1 LNSQEI
7 HRTLTA
13 RLEGSLKTL
22 RNLYLA
28 NGLLQIALRL
38 FVLLVVLFLLDY
50 SMALP
55 RTVRTVLLA
64 LSLGYLLFAVWRLLL
79 YPLRRPITVSDL
91 ALAVENRYPD
101 YDGRLIGAI
110 ETAPLL
116 DEGCRNQSRALIEA
130 SLSETH
136 SALSSTTWERLFNTT
151 RIRRA
156 AWGAI
161 GMVLLIVS
169 FSAWQPVLAGVGFAR
184 MMGGPVEWPRKT
196 TLFIDIESDAA
207 QCIVE
212 ADNDSGGTQK
222 VIVAE
227 GASLPVRIS
236 VEGRDPGSVEIVQDR
251 EGDRRVGGGSFTT
264 TAARRAQ
271 GDYRTRIREIRSSMT
286 FRARG
291 GDDSGHGREVHVSVV
306 TLPEVSGTQVVY
318 RYPAYL
324 GLDERR
330 TQSAEIDAPEGTR
343 VDLEMTLT
351 SAPHRAELVVISENV
366 EKRFPLVPA
375 ADEPLVVRH
384 TMAIE
389 KSGFYR
395 VDLWNELEF
404 QTLDVPVHSIICQRD
419 EPPRIKLL
427 SPRRKEVD
435 VVAEGVIPFLAVAE
449 DDYGLSRVGIEY
461 KVAGS
466 GKDEVIDFS
475 GGELDADL
483 GERQRVSRHVIDL
496 QMRQFAFD
504 EGRRHLVERDSI
516 IYSLFAIDR
525 QPDEQRGRTA
535 TGTCVIDI
543 VSEGEKIRLLTE
555 RQIRL
560 RRDIKRL
567 LTQQEERRQRVA
579 ETLSDVR
586 GGDGDDALK
595 EQTLLFLEMGQ
606 NQLST
611 GFSTATREF
620 ASLFNEYLFNRI
632 DKSTGAAALL
642 ARVLTLREAA
652 APSEFFSPSLYAPL
666 GEELAGGAFGEMDVM
681 ERLFGMLH
689 VSLQVSEEL
698 SPRAAGH
705 LAAAVVAAESEAKTA
720 RLAQALED
728 QQRIV
733 DLLRHLLERI
743 AEWEDFQE
751 LLQMM
756 RDVVDDQ
763 ENLNKRTREWIRK

>member
-1 LNSQEI
+1 MNSEEI
-7 HRTLTA
+7 HRNLTA
-13 RLEGSLKTL
+13 RLERSLKTL
-22 RNLYLA
+22 RNLYLT

-38 FVLLVVLFLLDY
+38 FVLLMVLFLLDY

-55 RTVRTVLLA
+55 RTVRAVLFA
-64 LSLGYLLFAVWRLLL
+64 VSLGYLLFSVWRFLL
-79 YPLRRPITVSDL
+79 YPLRRTITLSDV
-91 ALAVENRYPD
+91 ALAVENRFPD
-101 YDGRLIGAI
+101 YDGRLISAI
-110 ETAPLL
+110 ETAPLFE
-116 DEGCRNQSRALIEA
+116 EGFHNQSRSLIEA

-136 SALSSTTWERLFNTT
+136 RVLSSSKWDRLFNTS
-151 RIRRA
+151 RIRRVGWA
-156 AWGAI
+156 
-161 GMVLLIVS
+161 GMGLVLLIVV
-169 FSAWQPVLAGVGFAR
+169 FSAWQPALAGVGLAR
-184 MMGGPVEWPRKT
+184 MMGGAAEWPRKT
-196 TLFIDIESDAA
+196 TLLVTIESDAA

-212 ADNDSGGTQK
+212 GDADPNGAQT

-236 VEGRDPGSVEIVQDR
+236 VEGRDPGEVEIVQDR
-251 EGDRRVGGGSFTT
+251 EGGRPVGGGSFTT
-264 TAARRAQ
+264 TAARRAK
-271 GDYRTRIREIRSSMT
+271 GHYRTRIRDIKSSMT

-291 GDDSGHGREVHVSVV
+291 GDDSGRGREVTVSVV
-306 TLPEVSGTQVVY
+306 DLPEVSGTQVVY
-318 RYPAYL
+318 NYPEYL
-324 GLDERR
+324 GLEVQ
-330 TQSAEIDAPEGTR
+330 TAQSAEIEAPEGTR

-351 SAPHRAELVVISENV
+351 CPPHRTELVLIRENV
-366 EKRFPLVPA
+366 EKRFPLEPA
-375 ADEPLVVRH
+375 SDDPLVVRH

-389 KSGFYR
+389 QSGLYR

-427 SPRRKEVD
+427 SPRRREID
-435 VVAEGVIPFLAVAE
+435 VVAKGVIPFLSVAE

-466 GKDEVIDFS
+466 GKNEVIDFTD
-475 GGELDADL
+475 GDLDADL
-483 GERQRVSRHVIDL
+483 GERRRVSRHVIDL

-516 IYSLFAIDR
+516 IYSLFAIDK

-579 ETLSDVR
+579 ETLSDAT
-586 GGDGDDALK
+586 GDGGDDALK

-611 GFSTATREF
+611 GFGSATREF

-632 DKSTGAAALL
+632 DNSTGAAALL
-642 ARVLTLREAA
+642 ARVLALREAA
-652 APSEFFSPSLYAPL
+652 APAEFFNPSLYAPL
-666 GEELAGGAFGEMDVM
+666 GEELARGAFGEMDVM
-681 ERLFGMLH
+681 ERLFGMLG
-689 VSLQVSEEL
+689 VSLEVSEKL

-705 LAAAVVAAESEAKTA
+705 LAAAVVAAEKDAKTA
-720 RLAQALED
+720 RLTQALED

-756 RDVVDDQ
+756 RDIVDDQ
-763 ENLNKRTREWIRK
+763 ENLNKRTREWIRR